1 MICCQQSIGH
11 LQLLFLNS
19 FLNVILEY
27 IWEAVNVI
35 VQTLAQYINQQTN
48 YGVNNILNSCIVA
61 GLFQESDEQVKGRKP
76 GSDQKLAIIT
86 SQLRRRISCAKIRAN
101 YTLLL

>member
-1 MICCQQSIGH
+1 M
-11 LQLLFLNS
+11 
-19 FLNVILEY
+19 
-27 IWEAVNVI
+27 I

-61 GLFQESDEQVKGRKP
+61 GLFQESDEQVKGKKP